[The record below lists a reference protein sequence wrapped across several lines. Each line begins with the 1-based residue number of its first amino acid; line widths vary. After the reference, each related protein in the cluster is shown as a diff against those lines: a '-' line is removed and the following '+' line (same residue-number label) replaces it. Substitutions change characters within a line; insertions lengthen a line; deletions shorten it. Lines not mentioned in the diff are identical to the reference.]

1 MQLLLLAVA
10 AVAAAAHAGETP
22 SGTPSS
28 LFDGPADAGPG
39 AAASALGRPPGL
51 LLSPDEVDN
60 RNSLGENGL
69 YLQFNGGLTTT
80 TSSDGPG
87 EEIDFDEGFGLSA
100 AIGSRFGANDGNATA
115 FDLEFEVIYT
125 DQDADDQG
133 VLEAVTDVTVFGGL
147 VNGIFDFALG
157 ESASVYAGGGI
168 GASMLEVGT
177 ESDGLIDFEEEDGP
191 FLTWQLKGGFRF
203 WASQHLAWNLGY
215 RFLNVDDAEIDDD
228 LGAAEFELQTEQHVV
243 ELGVRFQL

>member
-1 MQLLLLAVA
+1 MQLHLLAMA
-10 AVAAAAHAGETP
+10 F
-22 SGTPSS
+22 
-28 LFDGPADAGPG
+28 L
-39 AAASALGRPPGL
+39 AASTRSSDTPAPFFDPGRTTPGVAGGSAGSAPGP
-51 LLSPDEVDN
+51 LLSPDEADN
-60 RNSLGENGL
+60 HDSLGENGL

-80 TSSDGPG
+80 TDSDGPG
-87 EEIDFDEGFGLSA
+87 EEINFDEGFALSG

-125 DQDADDQG
+125 DQDADDEG
-133 VLEAVTDVTVFGGL
+133 LLESVTDVTVFGGL

-157 ESASVYAGGGI
+157 QSASLYAGGGI

-177 ESDGLIDFEEEDGP
+177 ESDALNDFEEEDGP
-191 FLTWQLKGGFRF
+191 FLTWQLKGGVRY
-203 WASQHLAWNLGY
+203 WASQHVALNLGY

-228 LGAAEFELQTEQHVV
+228 LGSAEFDLQTEQHIV